1 MHIRIFTA
9 TAALIAL
16 AACGS
21 AAKKGDAGSAAGAGT
36 GSAAAAAATVH
47 FTPGEWEST
56 VEMSGMNIPN
66 LPPQYAKMNRGITSV
81 HKSCLSPQDA
91 ARPKGDF
98 LAGRGGGQCH
108 YSDYSLAGGKLHAVM
123 TCAGPANTSTIVR
136 TDGQYDAASFDVR
149 SSVETKGATAPATTM
164 QMHVT
169 ARRVG
174 DCAPGEAK

>member
-1 MHIRIFTA
+1 MHIRIFAA
-9 TAALIAL
+9 TAGLIAL

-21 AAKKGDAGSAAGAGT
+21 AARKGDAGSAAGT
-36 GSAAAAAATVH
+36 GKGSVTAAAEAPH

-56 VEMSGMNIPN
+56 IEMNGMKFPN
-66 LPPQYAKMNRGITSV
+66 MPPNYAGMSRGITSV

-123 TCAGPANTSTIVR
+123 TCAGTGNTGTIVR
-136 TDGQYDAASFDVR
+136 TDGQYDATSFDVR
-149 SSVETKGATAPATTM
+149 SSVETTGTAASTM

-169 ARRVG
+169 SRRVG
-174 DCAPGEAK
+174 DCTAGETK

>member
-1 MHIRIFTA
+1 MHIRISAA
-9 TAALIAL
+9 TAVLIAL

-21 AAKKGDAGSAAGAGT
+21 SAGKGDAGSARAGK
-36 GSAAAAAATVH
+36 SAAAAAAAAETVH

-56 VEMSGMNIPN
+56 VEMTGMNIPN
-66 LPPQYAKMNRGITSV
+66 LPPQYARMNRGMTSV
-81 HKSCLSPQDA
+81 HKSCMSPRDA
-91 ARPKGDF
+91 ARPRGDF
-98 LAGRGGGQCH
+98 FAGRAGGQCH

-123 TCAGPANTSTIVR
+123 TCAGAGNTSTIVR

-149 SSVETKGATAPATTM
+149 SSVETKGGAAASTM

-174 DCAPGEAK
+174 DCAPGGAK